1 MTYYTPDTLSY
12 TVIGHATATKGNL
25 MPTNHIVLVTFKPKL
40 ESLENFETLMTSVKA
55 DLPGA
60 EGCNRVR
67 VLRSAE
73 QPPAFV
79 LIEDWESK
87 DLHATHIAGLVETGA
102 WAKIEAM
109 LNDPPAS
116 VVLGEI

>member
-1 MTYYTPDTLSY
+1 M
-12 TVIGHATATKGNL
+12 
-25 MPTNHIVLVTFKPKL
+25 
-40 ESLENFETLMTSVKA
+40 
-55 DLPGA
+55 
-60 EGCNRVR
+60 
-67 VLRSAE
+67 LRSVE

-87 DLHATHIAGLVETGA
+87 DLHAAHVAGLVETGA

-109 LNDPPAS
+109 LNEPPAS

>member
-1 MTYYTPDTLSY
+1 
-12 TVIGHATATKGNL
+12 

-40 ESLENFETLMTSVKA
+40 ESLEDFGTLMASVKA
-55 DLPGA
+55 DLPSA

-67 VLRSAE
+67 VLRSVE

-87 DLHATHIAGLVETGA
+87 DLHAAYVAGLVETGA
-102 WAKIEAM
+102 WAKVEAM
-109 LNDPPAS
+109 LTEPPAS
-116 VVLGEI
+116 AILDEF

>member
-1 MTYYTPDTLSY
+1 
-12 TVIGHATATKGNL
+12 
-25 MPTNHIVLVTFKPKL
+25 MPSNHIVLVTFKPKP
-40 ESLENFETLMTSVKA
+40 ESFGNFETLIASVQA

-67 VLRSAE
+67 VLRSVE

-87 DLHATHIAGLVETGA
+87 DLHAAHVAGLVETGA

-109 LNDPPAS
+109 LNEPPAS